1 MATHSRSK
9 LGSVAGVLGVTLLV
23 TLVVLALAG
32 PFLGLPSPTANNLLA
47 RLSPPSLATAKGL
60 HLFGTD
66 QLGRDILARTISG
79 ARVTLTIGA
88 TAVILGGLVGV
99 VVGLVAGYYGRW
111 VDAVLMRVVDVQLS
125 IPLSLLALL
134 VVGTVGPSLQNLVLV
149 LALTS
154 WVQYA
159 RVTRAQV
166 LVVRE
171 RDYIR
176 SAHAIGLGDARIIFQ
191 HILPNV
197 LSAALVIATID
208 LARVIIL
215 EAALSF
221 LGLGVQP
228 PSPSWGRMLAEGR
241 AYMSTAPWIAIFP
254 GAAIFMT
261 ALSVNLVGDWLRD
274 LLDPRVV

>member
-1 MATHSRSK
+1 MQSNSK
-9 LGSVAGVLGVTLLV
+9 FGSIAGIVGISLIVFLIAVALF
-23 TLVVLALAG
+23 G
-32 PFLGLPSPTANNLLA
+32 PLLGLPSPTSNNLVA
-47 RLSPPSLATAKGL
+47 RLAPPSFETAKGL

-66 QLGRDILARTISG
+66 QLGRDILSRTIHG
-79 ARVTLTIGA
+79 ARVTLMIGA
-88 TAVILGGLVGV
+88 TAVLLGGVIGIV
-99 VVGLVAGYYGRW
+99 IGLIAGYYGRW
-111 VDAVLMRVVDVQLS
+111 VDAVLMRIVDVQLS

-134 VVGTVGPSLQNLVLV
+134 VVGSIGPSLQNLILV

-159 RVTRAQV
+159 RVVRGQV

-171 RDYIR
+171 REYIQ
-176 SAHAIGLGDARIIFQ
+176 SAHAIGLGDLRIIFK

-197 LSAALVIATID
+197 VSAALVIATIE

-228 PSPSWGRMLAEGR
+228 PAASWGRMLAEGR

-254 GAAIFMT
+254 GAAIFLT
-261 ALSVNLVGDWLRD
+261 ALSVNLTGDWLRD
-274 LLDPRVV
+274 LLDPKVT

>member
-1 MATHSRSK
+1 MRVSSK
-9 LGSVAGVLGVTLLV
+9 FGSIAGIIGVSLITLLIAV
-23 TLVVLALAG
+23 ALFG
-32 PFLGLPSPTANNLLA
+32 PLLGLANPTANNMA
-47 RLSPPSLATAKGL
+47 RLTPPSFDTTKGL

-66 QLGRDILARTISG
+66 QLGRDILSRTIHG

-88 TAVILGGLVGV
+88 TAVLLGGAIGIFI
-99 VVGLVAGYYGRW
+99 GLVAGYYGRW
-111 VDAVLMRVVDVQLS
+111 VDAVLMRIVDVQLS

-134 VVGTVGPSLQNLVLV
+134 VVGTIGPSLQNLIFV

-159 RVTRAQV
+159 RVVRGQV

-171 RDYIR
+171 REYIQ
-176 SAHAIGLGDARIIFQ
+176 SAHAIGLGDVRIIFQ

-197 LSAALVIATID
+197 LSAALVIATIE

-241 AYMSTAPWIAIFP
+241 SYMSSAPWIAIFP
-254 GAAIFMT
+254 GAAIFIT
-261 ALSVNLVGDWLRD
+261 ALSVNLTGDWLRD
-274 LLDPRVV
+274 LLDPKVT

>member
-1 MATHSRSK
+1 MRVSSK
-9 LGSVAGVLGVTLLV
+9 FGSIAGIIGVSLIVLLIAVALF
-23 TLVVLALAG
+23 G
-32 PFLGLPSPTANNLLA
+32 PLLGLASPTANNLMA
-47 RLSPPSLATAKGL
+47 RLAPPSFDTTKGL

-66 QLGRDILARTISG
+66 QLGRDILSRTIHG
-79 ARVTLTIGA
+79 ARVTLMIGA
-88 TAVILGGLVGV
+88 TVVLLGGAIGIVI
-99 VVGLVAGYYGRW
+99 GLVAGYYGRW
-111 VDAVLMRVVDVQLS
+111 VDAVLMRIVDVQLS

-134 VVGTVGPSLQNLVLV
+134 VVGTIGPSLQNLIFV

-159 RVTRAQV
+159 RVVRGQV

-171 RDYIR
+171 REYIQ
-176 SAHAIGLGDARIIFQ
+176 SAHAIGLGDVRIIFQ

-197 LSAALVIATID
+197 LSAALVIATIE

-241 AYMSTAPWIAIFP
+241 SYMSSAPWIAIFP
-254 GAAIFMT
+254 GAAIFIT
-261 ALSVNLVGDWLRD
+261 ALSVNLTGDWLRD
-274 LLDPRVV
+274 LLDPKVT

>member
-1 MATHSRSK
+1 MQSSSK
-9 LGSVAGVLGVTLLV
+9 FGSVAGIVGISLLV
-23 TLVVLALAG
+23 FLIAVALVG
-32 PFLGLPSPTANNLLA
+32 PLLGLSSPTTNNLMA
-47 RLSPPSLATAKGL
+47 RLAPPSFETAKGL

-66 QLGRDILARTISG
+66 QLGRDILSRTVHG
-79 ARVTLTIGA
+79 ARVTLMIGA
-88 TAVILGGLVGV
+88 TAVLLGGVIGI
-99 VVGLVAGYYGRW
+99 VVGLIAGYYGRW
-111 VDAVLMRVVDVQLS
+111 VDAVLMRIVDVQLS

-134 VVGTVGPSLQNLVLV
+134 VVGSIGPSLQNLILV

-159 RVTRAQV
+159 RVVRGQV

-171 RDYIR
+171 REYIQ
-176 SAHAIGLGDARIIFQ
+176 SAHAIGLGGLRIIFT

-197 LSAALVIATID
+197 VSAALVIATIE

-228 PSPSWGRMLAEGR
+228 PAASWGRMLAEGR

-254 GAAIFMT
+254 GLAIFLT
-261 ALSVNLVGDWLRD
+261 ALSVNLTGDWLRD
-274 LLDPRVV
+274 LLDPKVT

>member
-1 MATHSRSK
+1 MRSYSK
-9 LGSVAGVLGVTLLV
+9 FGSIAGVIGVSLIMLLIAV
-23 TLVVLALAG
+23 ALFG
-32 PFLGLPSPTANNLLA
+32 PLLGLPNPTTNNLMA
-47 RLSPPSLATAKGL
+47 RLAPPSFNTVKGL

-66 QLGRDILARTISG
+66 QLGRDILSRTIHG
-79 ARVTLTIGA
+79 ARVTLAIGA
-88 TAVILGGLVGV
+88 TAVLLGGVIGIGI
-99 VVGLVAGYYGRW
+99 GLIAGYYGRW
-111 VDAVLMRVVDVQLS
+111 IDAVLMRIVDVQLS

-134 VVGTVGPSLQNLVLV
+134 VVGTIGPSLQNLILV

-159 RVTRAQV
+159 RVVRGQV

-171 RDYIR
+171 REYIQ
-176 SAHAIGLGDARIIFQ
+176 SAHAIGLGDLRIIFR

-197 LSAALVIATID
+197 LSAALVIATIE

-254 GAAIFMT
+254 GAAIFLT
-261 ALSVNLVGDWLRD
+261 ALSVNLTGDWLRD
-274 LLDPRVV
+274 LLDPKVT

>member
-1 MATHSRSK
+1 MRVSSK
-9 LGSVAGVLGVTLLV
+9 FGSIAGIIGVSLIVLLIAVALF
-23 TLVVLALAG
+23 G
-32 PFLGLPSPTANNLLA
+32 PLLGLASPTANNLMA
-47 RLSPPSLATAKGL
+47 RLAPPSFNTTKGL

-66 QLGRDILARTISG
+66 QLGRDVLSRTIHG

-88 TAVILGGLVGV
+88 TAVLLGGAIGIVI
-99 VVGLVAGYYGRW
+99 GLVAGYYGRW
-111 VDAVLMRVVDVQLS
+111 VDAVLMRIVDVQLS

-134 VVGTVGPSLQNLVLV
+134 VVGTIGPSLQNLIFV

-159 RVTRAQV
+159 RVVRGQV

-171 RDYIR
+171 REYIQ
-176 SAHAIGLGDARIIFQ
+176 SAHAIGLGDVRIIFQ

-197 LSAALVIATID
+197 LSAALVIATIE

-241 AYMSTAPWIAIFP
+241 SYMSSAPWIAIFP
-254 GAAIFMT
+254 GAAIFIT
-261 ALSVNLVGDWLRD
+261 ALSVNLTGDWLRD
-274 LLDPRVV
+274 LLDPKVT

>member
-1 MATHSRSK
+1 MQSNSK
-9 LGSVAGVLGVTLLV
+9 FGSIAGIVGISLIVFLIAVALF
-23 TLVVLALAG
+23 G
-32 PFLGLPSPTANNLLA
+32 PLLGLPNPTTNNLVA
-47 RLSPPSLATAKGL
+47 RLAPPSFETAKGL

-66 QLGRDILARTISG
+66 QLGRDILSRTIHG
-79 ARVTLTIGA
+79 ARVTLMIGA
-88 TAVILGGLVGV
+88 TAVLLGGVIGIV
-99 VVGLVAGYYGRW
+99 IGLIAGYYGRW
-111 VDAVLMRVVDVQLS
+111 VDAFLMRIVDVQLS

-134 VVGTVGPSLQNLVLV
+134 VVGSIGPSLQNLILV

-159 RVTRAQV
+159 RVVRGQV

-171 RDYIR
+171 REYIQ
-176 SAHAIGLGDARIIFQ
+176 SAHAIGLGDLRIIFK

-197 LSAALVIATID
+197 VSAALVIATIE

-228 PSPSWGRMLAEGR
+228 PAASWGRMLAEGR

-254 GAAIFMT
+254 GAAIFLT
-261 ALSVNLVGDWLRD
+261 ALSVNLTGDWLRD
-274 LLDPRVV
+274 LLDPKVT

>member
-1 MATHSRSK
+1 MKSHTK
-9 LGSVAGVLGVTLLV
+9 FGSIAGITGASLIALLIAVALF
-23 TLVVLALAG
+23 G
-32 PFLGLPSPTANNLLA
+32 PLLGLANPTTNNLLA
-47 RLSPPSLATAKGL
+47 RLLPPSFDTAKGL

-66 QLGRDILARTISG
+66 QLGRDILSRTVHG
-79 ARVTLTIGA
+79 AQVTLMIGA
-88 TAVILGGLVGV
+88 TAVILGGVIGII
-99 VVGLVAGYYGRW
+99 VGLIAGYYGRW
-111 VDAVLMRVVDVQLS
+111 VDAILMRIVDVQLS

-134 VVGTVGPSLQNLVLV
+134 VVGSIGPSLQNLILV

-159 RVTRAQV
+159 RVVRAQV

-171 RDYIR
+171 REYIQ
-176 SAHAIGLGDARIIFQ
+176 SAHAIGLGDPRIIFT

-197 LSAALVIATID
+197 VSAAVVIATIE

-228 PSPSWGRMLAEGR
+228 PAASWGRMLAEGR
-241 AYMSTAPWIAIFP
+241 SYMSTAPWIAIFP
-254 GAAIFMT
+254 GAAIFLT
-261 ALSVNLVGDWLRD
+261 ALSVNLTGDWLRD
-274 LLDPRVV
+274 LLDPKVS

>member
-1 MATHSRSK
+1 MRVSSK
-9 LGSVAGVLGVTLLV
+9 FGSIAGIIGVSLIVLLIAVALF
-23 TLVVLALAG
+23 G
-32 PFLGLPSPTANNLLA
+32 PLLGLASPTANNLMA
-47 RLSPPSLATAKGL
+47 RLAPPSFDTTKGL

-66 QLGRDILARTISG
+66 QLGRDILSRTIHG
-79 ARVTLTIGA
+79 ARVTLMIGA
-88 TAVILGGLVGV
+88 TAVLLGGAIGIVI
-99 VVGLVAGYYGRW
+99 GLVAGYYGRW
-111 VDAVLMRVVDVQLS
+111 VDAALMRIVDVQLS

-134 VVGTVGPSLQNLVLV
+134 VVGTIGPSLQNLIFV

-159 RVTRAQV
+159 RVVRGQV

-171 RDYIR
+171 REYIQ
-176 SAHAIGLGDARIIFQ
+176 SAHAIGLGDVRIIFQ

-197 LSAALVIATID
+197 LSAALVIATIE

-241 AYMSTAPWIAIFP
+241 SYMSSAPWIAIFP
-254 GAAIFMT
+254 GAAIFIT
-261 ALSVNLVGDWLRD
+261 ALSVNLTGDWLRD
-274 LLDPRVV
+274 LLDPKVT

>member
-1 MATHSRSK
+1 MQSHSK
-9 LGSVAGVLGVTLLV
+9 LGSITGVVGVSLIVFLIGVALF
-23 TLVVLALAG
+23 G
-32 PFLGLPSPTANNLLA
+32 PFFGLANPTTNNLMA
-47 RLSPPSLATAKGL
+47 RLAPPSFDTAKGL

-66 QLGRDILARTISG
+66 QLGRDILSRTIHG
-79 ARVTLTIGA
+79 ARVTLMIGA
-88 TAVILGGLVGV
+88 TAVILGGVIGIV
-99 VVGLVAGYYGRW
+99 IGLIAGYYGRW
-111 VDAVLMRVVDVQLS
+111 VDAVLMRIVDVQLS

-134 VVGTVGPSLQNLVLV
+134 VVGSIGPSLQNLILV

-159 RVTRAQV
+159 RVVRGQV

-171 RDYIR
+171 REYIQ
-176 SAHAIGLGDARIIFQ
+176 SAHAIGLGDLRIIFK

-197 LSAALVIATID
+197 ISAALVIASIE

-228 PSPSWGRMLAEGR
+228 PAASWGRMLAEGR

-254 GAAIFMT
+254 GAAIFLT
-261 ALSVNLVGDWLRD
+261 ALSVNLTGDWLRD
-274 LLDPRVV
+274 LLDPKVN

>member
-1 MATHSRSK
+1 MTKNLSPF
-9 LGSVAGVLGVTLLV
+9 GSLSGGVGVSLLALLV
-23 TLVVLALAG
+23 LAAVFGPIFGLAN
-32 PFLGLPSPTANNLLA
+32 PAVNDLSA
-47 RLSPPSLATAKGL
+47 RLIPPSFDLLNGG

-66 QLGRDILARTISG
+66 QLGRDILSRVVHG
-79 ARVTLTIGA
+79 ARVTLTIGL
-88 TAVILGGLVGV
+88 TAVGLGGLLGIT
-99 VVGLVAGYYGRW
+99 VGLVAGYYGRW
-111 VDAVLMRVVDVQLS
+111 VDAILMRVVDIQLA
-125 IPLSLLALL
+125 IPLTLLALL
-134 VVGTVGPSLQNLVLV
+134 VVAALGPSLQNLVIV

-159 RVTRAQV
+159 RVVRGQV

-171 RDYIR
+171 REYIQ
-176 SAHAIGLGDARIIFQ
+176 SAHAIGLADLLIIVK

-197 LSAALVIATID
+197 LTAALVIATID

-241 AYMSTAPWIAIFP
+241 VYMSTAPWIAIFP
-254 GAAIFMT
+254 GLAVFLA
-261 ALSVNLVGDWLRD
+261 ALSVNLAGDWLRD
-274 LLDPRVV
+274 RLDPKLG

>member
-1 MATHSRSK
+1 MRVSSK
-9 LGSVAGVLGVTLLV
+9 FGSIAGIIGVS
-23 TLVVLALAG
+23 LVVLLIAVALFG
-32 PFLGLPSPTANNLLA
+32 PLLGLANPTANNLMA
-47 RLSPPSLATAKGL
+47 RLAPPSFDTTKGL

-66 QLGRDILARTISG
+66 QLGRDILSRTIHG
-79 ARVTLTIGA
+79 ARVTLMIGA
-88 TAVILGGLVGV
+88 TAVVLGGAIGIVI
-99 VVGLVAGYYGRW
+99 GLVAGYYGRW
-111 VDAVLMRVVDVQLS
+111 VDAVLMRIVDVQLS

-134 VVGTVGPSLQNLVLV
+134 VVGTIGPSLQNLIFV

-159 RVTRAQV
+159 RVVRGQV

-171 RDYIR
+171 REYIQ
-176 SAHAIGLGDARIIFQ
+176 SAHAIGLGDVRIIFW

-197 LSAALVIATID
+197 LSAALVIATIE

-241 AYMSTAPWIAIFP
+241 SYMSSAPWIAIFP

-261 ALSVNLVGDWLRD
+261 ALSVNLTGDWLRD
-274 LLDPRVV
+274 LLDPKVT

>member
-1 MATHSRSK
+1 MRVSSK
-9 LGSVAGVLGVTLLV
+9 FGSIAGIIGVSLIALLIAVALF
-23 TLVVLALAG
+23 G
-32 PFLGLPSPTANNLLA
+32 PLLGLASPTANNLMA
-47 RLSPPSLATAKGL
+47 RLAPPSFDTTKGL

-66 QLGRDILARTISG
+66 QLGRDILSRTIHG
-79 ARVTLTIGA
+79 ARVTLMIGA
-88 TAVILGGLVGV
+88 TAVLLGGAIGIVI
-99 VVGLVAGYYGRW
+99 GLVAGYYGRW
-111 VDAVLMRVVDVQLS
+111 VDAVLMRIVDLQLS

-134 VVGTVGPSLQNLVLV
+134 VVGTIGPSLQNLIFV

-159 RVTRAQV
+159 RVIRGQV
-166 LVVRE
+166 LGVRE
-171 RDYIR
+171 REYIQ
-176 SAHAIGLGDARIIFQ
+176 SAHAIGLGDVRIIFQ

-197 LSAALVIATID
+197 LSAALVIATIE

-241 AYMSTAPWIAIFP
+241 SYMSSAPWIAIFP
-254 GAAIFMT
+254 GAAIFIT
-261 ALSVNLVGDWLRD
+261 ALSVNLTGDWLRD
-274 LLDPRVV
+274 LLDPKVT

>member
-1 MATHSRSK
+1 MRSHSK
-9 LGSVAGVLGVTLLV
+9 FGSIAGLAGVSLIVLLI
-23 TLVVLALAG
+23 TTALIGPYIGLA
-32 PFLGLPSPTANNLLA
+32 SPATNNLMA
-47 RLSPPSLATAKGL
+47 RMLPPSFDTGKGL

-66 QLGRDILARTISG
+66 QLGRDILSRTIHG
-79 ARVTLTIGA
+79 ARVTLMIGA
-88 TAVILGGLVGV
+88 TAVFLGGIIGIVI
-99 VVGLVAGYYGRW
+99 GLIAGYYGRW
-111 VDAVLMRVVDVQLS
+111 VDAILMRIVDIQLS

-159 RVTRAQV
+159 RVVRGQV

-171 RDYIR
+171 REYIQ
-176 SAHAIGLGDARIIFQ
+176 SAHAIGLGDLRIIFT

-197 LSAALVIATID
+197 ISAALVIATIE
-208 LARVIIL
+208 LARVVIL

-254 GAAIFMT
+254 GAAIFLT
-261 ALSVNLVGDWLRD
+261 ALAVNLTGDWLRD
-274 LLDPRVV
+274 LLDPKVT

>member
-1 MATHSRSK
+1 MNKTSLPFASLSGIVGLT
-9 LGSVAGVLGVTLLV
+9 LLAILIIAAVLGPV
-23 TLVVLALAG
+23 
-32 PFLGLPSPTANNLLA
+32 LGLANPAANDLKA
-47 RLSPPSLATAKGL
+47 RLVGPSFDLLNGG

-66 QLGRDILARTISG
+66 QLGRDILSRIIHG
-79 ARVTLTIGA
+79 ARVTLTIGI
-88 TAVILGGLVGV
+88 TAVGLGGLIGV
-99 VVGLVAGYYGRW
+99 VIGLVAGYYGRW
-111 VDAVLMRVVDVQLS
+111 VDALLMRVVDIQLA
-125 IPLSLLALL
+125 IPLTLLALL
-134 VVGTVGPSLQNLVLV
+134 VVASLGPSLQNLVIV

-159 RVTRAQV
+159 RVVRGQV

-171 RDYIR
+171 REYIQ
-176 SAHAIGLGDARIIFQ
+176 SAHAIGLGDISIIFK

-197 LSAALVIATID
+197 LTAALVIATID

-241 AYMSTAPWIAIFP
+241 SYMSTAPWVAIFP
-254 GAAIFMT
+254 GLAVFLA
-261 ALSVNLVGDWLRD
+261 ALSVNLAGDWLRD
-274 LLDPRVV
+274 RLDPKLG